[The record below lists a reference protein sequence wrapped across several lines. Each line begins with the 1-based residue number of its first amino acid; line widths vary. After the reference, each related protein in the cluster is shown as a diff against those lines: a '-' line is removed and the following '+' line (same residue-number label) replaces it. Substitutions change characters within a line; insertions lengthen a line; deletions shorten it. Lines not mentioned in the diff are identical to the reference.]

1 MSTPLLVQ
9 ALAPIGAAALA
20 TAGWCA
26 VKLRRTTTETAARED
41 GLRQR
46 VAELEQEC
54 AELQRTA
61 ACDPLTGVWNYR
73 HLQLTLD
80 KEIERS
86 RRAEQTEGHRRPL
99 ALLMLEIAGFETVV
113 AEHGRGRGN
122 AILRD
127 LVQRLS
133 IEIRRSDTLGRYG
146 GEEFLILL
154 PDTGAGGAV
163 QVAERLCWAVRRHQ
177 LLDWSP
183 AGPAPRRP
191 AGGNGLSAA
200 IGIAVLPRDGG
211 HAALLLRA
219 ADRALG
225 EARHAGGDCWRDG
238 VPRPAVECAR
248 PAEPA
253 PTAGGRPDRTDSP
266 ARTGSPDR
274 TGRSDGSDGPDGEV
288 AHEAPGAEQA
298 AGGPPAPA
306 DDGGTPAVD
315 TAVAQPPRSH
325 HLTVPEAAVAPGSVS
340 TCAGRAPRTSA
351 GTSLATAEGPARDTV
366 S

>member
-1 MSTPLLVQ
+1 MSTPLLAQ

-20 TAGWCA
+20 TAGWCV

-99 ALLMLEIAGFETVV
+99 ALLMLEIAGFEAIV

-154 PDTGAGGAV
+154 PDTGAEGAV

-200 IGIAVLPRDGG
+200 IGIAELPRDGG

-238 VPRPAVECAR
+238 VQRPAVERAA
-248 PAEPA
+248 PPEPA
-253 PTAGGRPDRTDSP
+253 APGPVAPEASGTDTA
-266 ARTGSPDR
+266 
-274 TGRSDGSDGPDGEV
+274 GEV
-288 AHEAPGAEQA
+288 AHEGPGGER
-298 AGGPPAPA
+298 AGRDRPGS
-306 DDGGTPAVD
+306 GEGRGTPPVD

-325 HLTVPEAAVAPGSVS
+325 HLAFPDAVAAPGSVS
-340 TCAGRAPRTSA
+340 TCAGKAPLTSA
-351 GTSLATAEGPARDTV
+351 GTSRATAKGASRDTV